1 MILKTVPSQAYLGAE
16 IHERL
21 SWKPRITSVAAKAG
35 RTLGFLRRNL
45 GKCPMRLKQQ
55 AYFSLV
61 RSQLEYASV
70 IWDPFRQNQIYQLE
84 KIQRKERY
92 DSYAELYEREA
103 SVTAMRESLGIP
115 TLEERRKNGRLTVF

>member
-1 MILKTVPSQAYLGAE
+1 
-16 IHERL
+16 
-21 SWKPRITSVAAKAG
+21 
-35 RTLGFLRRNL
+35 
-45 GKCPMRLKQQ
+45 MRLKQQ